1 MYNSCMELTHNA
13 AAHADTDAI
22 LAAFLEQGELPDI
35 ARRVNM
41 SLAALANWASTHADL
56 LANVHALLTTRCKL
70 LAAQIEL
77 AALSALETVS
87 AAATSSDDEKLRERA
102 LERRRKAASAILRH
116 RCWLQRTGL
125 QRTGLERT
133 LCASTGPHAPATPA
147 PAASHTPPPA
157 VSNAQWRMPNAE
169 SSNAAS
175 MDAAPANSVC
185 EQPSLPHRLAARRL
199 AARKRAARPPAALA
213 VT

>member
-1 MYNSCMELTHNA
+1 MYNSIMELTHTHN

-22 LAAFLEQGELPDI
+22 LTAFLEQGELPDI

-133 LCASTGPHAPATPA
+133 LCASTGPHAPANPA
-147 PAASHTPPPA
+147 PAASHTSPSALSNADCPMPNA
-157 VSNAQWRMPNAE
+157 GPSTNAQWRMPNA
-169 SSNAAS
+169 SSAKPTALELS
-175 MDAAPANSVC
+175 P
-185 EQPSLPHRLAARRL
+185 PYRLAARRL
-199 AARKRAARPPAALA
+199 ASLA